1 MNELKKKNKLFRKRT
16 GTIKPPVNV
25 KKTFHVLLEYVP
37 LEDLAHLE
45 SIVLTNTAALSR
57 KRKRKR
63 RSSRAPLSDVLGRCY
78 QRWKDQPA
86 YIELYVDNI
95 LGDVSWYDLRLPMF
109 RNLMFAK
116 ILYHEIGH
124 HVQIISNVKFV
135 KEEVFAKKYAFR
147 LKKRLSRE
155 RYWHL
160 RPWFKPIFCLSR
172 NIGLLK
178 SKENA
183 AK

>member
-1 MNELKKKNKLFRKRT
+1 MNELKKKQIVQEAYRDY
-16 GTIKPPVNV
+16 KPPVNV
-25 KKTFHVLLEYVP
+25 KKTVQVLLEYVP

-57 KRKRKR
+57 KRKRER
-63 RSSRAPLSDVLGRCY
+63 RSSGAPLSRVLGRCY

-124 HVQIISNVKFV
+124 HVQVISNAKLV
-135 KEEVFAKKYAFR
+135 KEEVFAEKYAVR

-155 RYWHL
+155 RYGHL
-160 RPWFKPIFCLSR
+160 RPWFKPIFWLAR